1 MKISLNWLKE
11 YINTELEPEK
21 IASILTDTGLEV
33 DNLEKLEAVKGGLQS
48 VVIGKVLSCEPH
60 PDADRLK
67 ITTVDVGESEIL
79 QIVCGAAN
87 VAKGQKVVVAKI
99 GATLYPVSGE
109 SFKIK
114 PSKIRGVE
122 SCGMLCAED
131 ELGLGN
137 SHEGIIVLN
146 EYAVIGSN
154 AADYFDL
161 QDDYLIEIGLT
172 PNRADAMGHIG
183 VARDLKAYLNVH
195 NNEKL
200 TLNLPS
206 VKAFKT
212 DNEKLTV
219 AIKVEDKEL
228 CPRYAGVTIS
238 GVQVKA
244 SPEWMQKRLRTI
256 GIAPINNIVD
266 VTNYV
271 LHELGTPLHA
281 FDAAIVGNEINVRR
295 AKEGEV
301 LVTLDNVER
310 KLSSANLVIAN
321 HEKAMCLAGVFGG
334 KESGV
339 SDKTTAI
346 FLEAAYFN
354 PISIRKTAK
363 EFGLNTDASF
373 RFERGIDIE
382 LVDFA
387 LKRAATLIKE
397 VADGEISMQVSDF
410 YPEKVKPFS
419 VDFSPEKCNA
429 LIGITIPETIQE
441 TILAELDIKVESKS
455 KDGWKLSVPSYR
467 VDVKREIDVIEE
479 ILRIY
484 GFNKVTL
491 PEKLSAS
498 LSYRDKIDPEQI
510 QNTIADQLVALGFS
524 EMLNNSLTNS
534 TYVEK
539 LGGTVLLS
547 EQNVGILNPLSNE
560 LNVMRQSLLFQTLEV
575 VAFNQNRQQLDLKLF
590 EFGKI
595 YKKESGKLIESKRL
609 IIALT
614 GKKEEENW
622 SVTPQQASFYTL
634 KGIVTALYTKLGLH
648 VSTKEHVIEDSILED
663 GIDLITGKFKTAT
676 LGWISDKIK
685 KELDIKQAVYIAD
698 IDWGALLSST
708 IMNKVKFTE
717 IPKTQVVRR
726 DFSLLIDKNISFS
739 QLEEI
744 AFQVDKKL
752 LKNVNLFDVYEG
764 KNLDEGKKSYAIS
777 YSFQDK
783 ENTLKDEQVDAIM
796 NKIRDQYETKLMA
809 RLR

>member
-11 YINTELEPEK
+11 YIKTELEAEK

-33 DNLEKLEAVKGGLQS
+33 DNLEKIEAVKGGLQS

-67 ITTVDVGESEIL
+67 ITTVDVAGPEIL

-87 VAKGQKVVVAKI
+87 VAKGQKVVVATI

-114 PSKIRGVE
+114 QSKIRGVE
-122 SCGMLCAED
+122 SRGMLCAED

-146 EYAVIGSN
+146 EDAVIGAN

-183 VARDLKAYLNVH
+183 VARDLKAYLNLH
-195 NNEKL
+195 NNEEL

-206 VKAFKT
+206 INTFKT

-281 FDAAIVGNEINVRR
+281 FDAAIVGDEINVRR
-295 AKEGEV
+295 AKDGEV

-321 HEKAMCLAGVFGG
+321 RDKAMCLAGVFGG

-373 RFERGIDIE
+373 RFERGIDVE

-387 LKRAATLIKE
+387 LKRAALLIKE
-397 VADGEISMQVSDF
+397 VAGGEISMQAEDIYS
-410 YPEKVKPFS
+410 EKIKPFS
-419 VDFSPEKCNA
+419 VDFNPEKCNA
-429 LIGITIPETIQE
+429 LIGITIPAKIQE
-441 TILAELDIKVESKS
+441 TILAELDIKVESKTKES
-455 KDGWKLSVPSYR
+455 WKLSVPSYR

-498 LSYRDKIDPEQI
+498 LSYRDKLDPEEI
-510 QNTIADQLVALGFS
+510 QNKIADQLVALGFS

-534 TYVEK
+534 SYVEK
-539 LGGTVLLS
+539 LGGTVLLP

-595 YKKESGKLIESKRL
+595 YKKESGKLIENKRL

-614 GKKEEENW
+614 GKKEVENW
-622 SVTPQQASFYTL
+622 SNSPQQASFYTL
-634 KGIVTALYTKLGLH
+634 KGIVSALYSKLGLKA
-648 VSTKEHVIEDSILED
+648 STKEKSIENSILED
-663 GIDLITGKFKTAT
+663 GIDLVTGKFKTAT
-676 LGWISDKIK
+676 LGWISDKTK
-685 KELDIKQAVYIAD
+685 KEFDLKQAVFIAD
-698 IDWGALLSST
+698 IDWDALLGST

-717 IPKTQVVRR
+717 IPKTQIVRR
-726 DFSLLIDKNISFS
+726 DFSLLMDKNISFS

-744 AFQVDKKL
+744 AFQVDRKL
-752 LKNVNLFDVYEG
+752 LRNVHLFDVYEG
-764 KNLDEGKKSYAIS
+764 KNLEEGKKSYALS

-796 NKIRDQYETKLMA
+796 NKIREQYETKLMVK
-809 RLR
+809 LR

>member
-11 YINTELEPEK
+11 YIKTELEAEK

-67 ITTVDVGESEIL
+67 ITTVDVGESEML

-87 VAKGQKVVVAKI
+87 VAKEQKVIVAKI
-99 GATLYPVSGE
+99 GATLHPVSGE

-114 PSKIRGVE
+114 QSKIRGVE

-146 EYAVIGSN
+146 EDAVIGSN

-206 VKAFKT
+206 VKDFKT

-228 CPRYAGVTIS
+228 CPRYAGVTIF

-281 FDAAIVGNEINVRR
+281 FDAAVVGNEINVRR
-295 AKEGEV
+295 AKEGEI

-321 HEKAMCLAGVFGG
+321 RDKAMCLAGVFGG

-373 RFERGIDIE
+373 RFERGIDVE

-387 LKRAATLIKE
+387 LKRAAMLIKE
-397 VADGEISMQVSDF
+397 VAGGEISMPVNDF
-410 YPEKVKPFS
+410 YPEKIKPFS
-419 VDFSPEKCNA
+419 VNFSPEKCNV

-455 KDGWKLSVPSYR
+455 KEGWKLSVPSYR

-498 LSYRDKIDPEQI
+498 LSYRDKLDSEEI
-510 QNTIADQLVALGFS
+510 QNKIADQLVALGFS

-534 TYVEK
+534 NYVEK
-539 LGGTVLLS
+539 LGGTVLLP

-595 YKKESGKLIESKRL
+595 YKKESGKLIENKRL

-614 GKKEEENW
+614 GRKEEENW
-622 SVTPQQASFYTL
+622 SNSPQQASFYTL
-634 KGIVTALYTKLGLH
+634 KGIVNALYTKLGLKA
-648 VSTKEHVIEDSILED
+648 STKEKSIESSILED
-663 GIDLITGKFKTAT
+663 GIDLVTGKFKTAT
-676 LGWISDKIK
+676 LGWISDKTK
-685 KELDIKQAVYIAD
+685 KELDIKQAVYIAE
-698 IDWGALLSST
+698 IDWDALLGSI

-717 IPKTQVVRR
+717 IPKTQIVRR
-726 DFSLLIDKNISFS
+726 
-739 QLEEI
+739 
-744 AFQVDKKL
+744 
-752 LKNVNLFDVYEG
+752 
-764 KNLDEGKKSYAIS
+764 
-777 YSFQDK
+777 
-783 ENTLKDEQVDAIM
+783 
-796 NKIRDQYETKLMA
+796 
-809 RLR
+809 